1 MKKERYKIKHIVKL
15 IGDGPMFFELYDNL
29 NKKYFESPNDIVK
42 VLNQQDTRIIELEEQ
57 NGYIIFADG
66 YDDNGN
72 KVSKQVYTT
81 YKSKCDELIKEN
93 KQLTNQYDLLNKKYC
108 EEMDK
113 NIALKEQLEEKN
125 KEIKKLSLY
134 SEKLYKLEARIGLEE
149 RTVGD
154 VVEELDRLRNQLE
167 LSQKENM
174 QLKQQLSYE
183 ENAHDLCI
191 DRFNEECEKL
201 RKQIKFESEARE
213 RFKLEN
219 QQLNQQLKK
228 ENEILKK
235 VVDFINELAWHDVK
249 YDAFQSTMGEFPAS
263 PSAIPRYA
271 KKYFD
276 LWKEIF
282 NENLED
288 KIKNWE
294 QNNGRIYKK

>member
-1 MKKERYKIKHIVKL
+1 MKKERYIYTKIDGYYWIKDTETNENYCVNKSIVKL
-15 IGDGPMFFELYDNL
+15 
-29 NKKYFESPNDIVK
+29 
-42 VLNQQDTRIIELEEQ
+42 LNQQNARIKELEEALKKA
-57 NGYIIFADG
+57 NTNNYLSD
-66 YDDNGN
+66 YYL
-72 KVSKQVYTT
+72 V
-81 YKSKCDELIKEN
+81 EKEN
-93 KQLTNQYDLLNKKYC
+93 Q
-108 EEMDK
+108 
-113 NIALKEQLEEKN
+113 
-125 KEIKKLSLY
+125 
-134 SEKLYKLEARIGLEE
+134 
-149 RTVGD
+149 
-154 VVEELDRLRNQLE
+154 
-167 LSQKENM
+167 

-213 RFKLEN
+213 RFKQSQNE
-219 QQLNQQLKK
+219 K

-276 LWKEIF
+276 LWKEMF